1 MKVMK
6 RNGKIVDFN
15 RDKIAASI
23 EAAYIE
29 AQADMA
35 ERAAR
40 PLTAYVMELMDLP
53 EDTEVSTDDVRIA
66 VENVLFYNGW
76 QSAYRAYVV
85 YFERKRYGHTKIKQR
100 KTK

>member
-1 MKVMK
+1 MAAWRDRMKVMK

-29 AQADMA
+29 ARIDMA
-35 ERAAR
+35 ERAAP
-40 PLTAYVMELMDLP
+40 PLTAYVMESSDLVGD
-53 EDTEVSTDDVRIA
+53 EISTDEIRTA

-76 QSAYRAYVV
+76 QAAYRAYVV
-85 YFERKRYGHTKIKQR
+85 YFERKTK
-100 KTK
+100 